1 MSTGAAK
8 QQVDSY
14 NILFKKHIKLTN
26 IRIPC
31 MLNLLVAK
39 VFLAIV

>member
-1 MSTGAAK
+1 MSTWTAK
-8 QQVDSY
+8 QQVNSY

-26 IRIPC
+26 IGILC
-31 MLNLLVAK
+31 LLNLLVAK